1 VTIRLIKKGE
11 QAQAK
16 SPDVEKV
23 HDEKDLQRMARQLAK
38 AWKVDRG
45 SRLRGK

>member
-16 SPDVEKV
+16 TPEVDKL
-23 HDEKDLQRMARQLAK
+23 DEKDLQRLARQLAK
-38 AWKVDRG
+38 AWKIDPG
-45 SRLRGK
+45 SRARGK